1 MFLCVRDFSYQVP
14 YGVVY
19 GNEYASKIVE
29 KPINQFLINS
39 GIYIISKDAVNL
51 IRNNDAPFDMPYIIN
66 KLIDENQ
73 IVGKYHLQDFWY
85 DIGTINDLKKCEKL
99 LEKIK
104 F

>member
-1 MFLCVRDFSYQVP
+1 MCKRFSYQVP

-39 GIYIISKDAVNL
+39 IIYIISRCCKPR
-51 IRNNDAPFDMPYIIN
+51 RNNDAPFDMPYIIN
-66 KLIDENQ
+66 KRDENQ

-85 DIGTINDLKKCEKL
+85 DIGTINDLKK
-99 LEKIK
+99 
-104 F
+104 